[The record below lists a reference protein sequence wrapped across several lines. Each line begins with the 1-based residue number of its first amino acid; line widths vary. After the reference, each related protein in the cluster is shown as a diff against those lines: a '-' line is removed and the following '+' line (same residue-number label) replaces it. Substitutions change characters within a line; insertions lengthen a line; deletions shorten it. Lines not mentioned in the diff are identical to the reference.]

1 MKNRREQVKDQ
12 LPVIS
17 QVIFNPLMFTK
28 PNLLIHLYTKST
40 KMPNIFRQDE
50 LKVGARARKLNS
62 TRSQPQ
68 IENNI
73 LVQDHELAW
82 KQKML
87 HEQGITIGARQYNE
101 IEAVLSKVQRMI
113 ISLRQLAA
121 QRTSLYFVRA

>member
-1 MKNRREQVKDQ
+1 VR
-12 LPVIS
+12 
-17 QVIFNPLMFTK
+17 
-28 PNLLIHLYTKST
+28 
-40 KMPNIFRQDE
+40 
-50 LKVGARARKLNS
+50 ARARKLNS

-87 HEQGITIGARQYNE
+87 HERGITRGARQYNE

-113 ISLRQLAA
+113 
-121 QRTSLYFVRA
+121 TSL